1 MSSVADQTAPSVA
14 EQTAPIGAAG
24 GAVEFLLR
32 RMQRSRDFPALS
44 ETIRTVNRLTA
55 ASDKTTEQ
63 LAAAVVRD
71 FALTNKILK
80 VVNSAYYAGFAGK
93 VGTISRAIVVLGIEP
108 IRSLAASLMLF
119 EHLSGGGKAERVK
132 VLIGKS
138 MFSALVARE
147 MAAEAGIA
155 QGEEAFLAAMF
166 HRLGELLVA
175 FYLPEE
181 DAAIE
186 AEVAAG
192 GCSRLHAEHTVL
204 GVSCEQLGVAVA
216 RHWNLPTLIT
226 HSMKSPAKGR
236 QRKPGSVEERLAQLA
251 GLASQIT
258 ERLADGARADDAGIA
273 ELLDRYEECVTVDD
287 QRLAE
292 TVQLARTEYRVLAE
306 GLATE
311 GAPAAVR
318 ALAGARP
325 KAVTAVQEDIG
336 DVAIPD
342 EVTSDDAAAPPAD
355 PEPALIEGL
364 QEVTTMLAE
373 GGELQQVAQVMLE
386 TLYRAFGLGRIALC
400 LRDVARHQYVGRLG
414 FGQDIEGYLRALC
427 FSEDYERD
435 VFHIALRQKTDVHIA
450 DLAGAAAGGH
460 GIPGWYH
467 AVTPRGSM
475 LFMPLVVQDRP
486 VGCIIAEHP
495 CTDGMQLG
503 AGPLRLVRALR
514 NQLALGLQLRR
525 GARG

>member
-1 MSSVADQTAPSVA
+1 MSSVANP
-14 EQTAPIGAAG
+14 TAPIDAAG
-24 GAVEFLLR
+24 GAVEFILR

-44 ETIRTVNRLTA
+44 ETIRTINRLTA
-55 ASDKTTEQ
+55 ASDPTTEQ
-63 LAAAVVRD
+63 LAAAIVRD

-119 EHLSGGGKAERVK
+119 EHLSGGSQAERVK

-147 MAAEAGIA
+147 MAADAGVP

-186 AEVAAG
+186 AEVSGG
-192 GCSRLHAEHTVL
+192 GCSRLQAEHSVL

-216 RHWNLPTLIT
+216 RHWNLPSLIT

-236 QRKPGSVEERLAQLA
+236 QRKPGSIEERLAQLA

-258 ERLADGARADDAGIA
+258 ERLADGAGAGDTGIA
-273 ELLDRYEECVTVDD
+273 ELLERYEESLAVDD
-287 QRLAE
+287 QRLAD
-292 TVQLARTEYRVLAE
+292 TVQQARTEYRALAE
-306 GLATE
+306 GLTAE

-325 KAVTAVQEDIG
+325 KAAQPADEDIA
-336 DVAIPD
+336 DVAIP
-342 EVTSDDAAAPPAD
+342 EEAEPGNSAEPAFD
-355 PEPALIEGL
+355 PEPALLEGL
-364 QEVTTMLAE
+364 QEVTAMLAE

-386 TLYRAFGLGRIALC
+386 TLYRAFGLGRVALC
-400 LRDVARHQYVGRLG
+400 LRDVARRQYVGRLG
-414 FGQDIEGYLRALC
+414 FGDRIEDYLKALR

-450 DLAGAAAGGH
+450 DLAAAASGGH

-467 AVTPRGSM
+467 AISPSGAM
-475 LFMPLVVQDRP
+475 LFMPLVVHERP

-495 CTDGMQLG
+495 RADGMQLG
-503 AGPLRLVRALR
+503 PGPLRLVRALR

>member
-1 MSSVADQTAPSVA
+1 MSSVAN
-14 EQTAPIGAAG
+14 QTAPIDAAG

-44 ETIRTVNRLTA
+44 ETIRTVNRLTS

-63 LAAAVVRD
+63 LAAAIVRD

-93 VGTISRAIVVLGIEP
+93 VGTVSRAIVVLGIEP

-119 EHLSGGGKAERVK
+119 EHLSGGGQAERVK

-147 MAAEAGIA
+147 MAADAGIA

-186 AEVAAG
+186 AEVAG
-192 GCSRLHAEHTVL
+192 GECSRLQAEHSVL
-204 GVSCEQLGVAVA
+204 GVSCEQLGIAVA

-226 HSMKSPAKGR
+226 HSMKTPAKGR
-236 QRKPGSVEERLAQLA
+236 QRKPGSVEERLSQLA

-258 ERLADGARADDAGIA
+258 ERLADGARADDQGIA
-273 ELLDRYEECVTVDD
+273 ELLERYEECVEVDGT
-287 QRLAE
+287 RLTE
-292 TVQLARTEYRVLAE
+292 TFQLARTEYRALAE
-306 GLATE
+306 GLAGE

-318 ALAGARP
+318 ALSGARP
-325 KAVTAVQEDIG
+325 KAAQPAAEEIA
-336 DVAIPD
+336 DVVIPD
-342 EVTSDDAAAPPAD
+342 EAEPADTGRPPAD
-355 PEPALIEGL
+355 PEPALLDGL

-373 GGELQQVAQVMLE
+373 GGELQQVAQALLE
-386 TLYRAFGLGRIALC
+386 TLYRAFGLGRVALC

-414 FGQDIEGYLRALC
+414 FGQDIEGYLRVLC

-475 LFMPLVVQDRP
+475 LFMPLVVQDKP

-495 CTDGMQLG
+495 DKDGMQLG
-503 AGPLRLVRALR
+503 AGSLRLVRALR

-525 GARG
+525 NGRG